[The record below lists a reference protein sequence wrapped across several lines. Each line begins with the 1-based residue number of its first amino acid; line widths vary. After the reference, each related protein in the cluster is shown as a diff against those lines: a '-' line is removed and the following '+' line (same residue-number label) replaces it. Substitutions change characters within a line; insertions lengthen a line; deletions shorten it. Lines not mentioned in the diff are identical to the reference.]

1 MYLLMKSVSCSMYIF
16 VFLEYSKSMTA
27 PSGVVE
33 HPIVSSGASKVMAGR
48 MRGKVALVTGA
59 GIGAATARRLAA
71 EGARV
76 ACVDRMG
83 ERAKETARVISAAG
97 GEALALETDVT
108 DAAACERMVDQVV
121 ARFAALTTLVNSA
134 GVRPEGRDRAPAPAE
149 WERVVDTNLT
159 GTYFPSR
166 AALPALSASGHGA
179 VVNLSSVYGM
189 VGGSLSPAYAASKGA
204 VVNLTRQM
212 AMQWAPAVRV
222 NCVCPGMIETPMTR
236 ALLDDPAFR
245 EAVLLKYPL
254 QRFGQPDEVASAIL
268 YLASDEASFVT
279 GVSLPVDGG
288 YTAG

>member
-33 HPIVSSGASKVMAGR
+33 HPIVSSAASKVMAGR
-48 MRGKVALVTGA
+48 MRGKVALITRAGS
-59 GIGAATARRLAA
+59 GIGAAAARRFAPQ
-71 EGARV
+71 GAR
-76 ACVDRMG
+76 A
-83 ERAKETARVISAAG
+83 ARVRRPGGRARENGRAG
-97 GEALALETDVT
+97 
-108 DAAACERMVDQVV
+108 
-121 ARFAALTTLVNSA
+121 
-134 GVRPEGRDRAPAPAE
+134 
-149 WERVVDTNLT
+149 
-159 GTYFPSR
+159 
-166 AALPALSASGHGA
+166 SASGHGA

-268 YLASDEASFVT
+268 YLASDEAGFVT

>member
-1 MYLLMKSVSCSMYIF
+1 MKSVSCSMYIF

-48 MRGKVALVTGA
+48 MRGKVAL
-59 GIGAATARRLAA
+59 AT
-71 EGARV
+71 
-76 ACVDRMG
+76 
-83 ERAKETARVISAAG
+83 SAAG

-121 ARFAALTTLVNSA
+121 ARFSVLTTLVNSA

-159 GTYFPSR
+159 GTYYPSR
-166 AALPALSASGHGA
+166 AALPALSSSGQGA
-179 VVNLSSVYGM
+179 IVNLSSVYGM

-212 AMQWAPAVRV
+212 AMQWAPGVRV

-236 ALLDDPAFR
+236 ALLDDPNFR

-279 GVSLPVDGG
+279 GVSLAVDGG

>member
-1 MYLLMKSVSCSMYIF
+1 V
-16 VFLEYSKSMTA
+16 
-27 PSGVVE
+27 
-33 HPIVSSGASKVMAGR
+33 
-48 MRGKVALVTGA
+48 
-59 GIGAATARRLAA
+59 
-71 EGARV
+71 
-76 ACVDRMG
+76 
-83 ERAKETARVISAAG
+83 
-97 GEALALETDVT
+97 
-108 DAAACERMVDQVV
+108 
-121 ARFAALTTLVNSA
+121 LTTLVNSA
-134 GVRPEGRDRAPAPAE
+134 GVRPEGRDRAPAPVE
-149 WERVVDTNLT
+149 WDRVVDTNLT

-166 AALPALSASGHGA
+166 AALPALSASGKGA
-179 VVNLSSVYGM
+179 IVNLSSVYGM

-236 ALLDDPAFR
+236 ALLEDPAFR

-254 QRFGQPDEVASAIL
+254 QRFGQADEVASAIL

>member
-33 HPIVSSGASKVMAGR
+33 HPIVSSAASKVMAGR
-48 MRGKVALVTGA
+48 MRGKVALITGA
-59 GIGAATARRLAA
+59 GSGIGAATARRFAA

-76 ACVDRMG
+76 A
-83 ERAKETARVISAAG
+83 RV
-97 GEALALETDVT
+97 
-108 DAAACERMVDQVV
+108 
-121 ARFAALTTLVNSA
+121 AALTTLVNSA

-212 AMQWAPAVRV
+212 AMQWAPGVRV

-254 QRFGQPDEVASAIL
+254 QRFGQPDEVSSAIL